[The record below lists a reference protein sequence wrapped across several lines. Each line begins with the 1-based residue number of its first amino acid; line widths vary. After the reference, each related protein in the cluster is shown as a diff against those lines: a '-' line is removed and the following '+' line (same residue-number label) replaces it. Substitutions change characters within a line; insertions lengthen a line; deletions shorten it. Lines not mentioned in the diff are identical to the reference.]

1 MKLLK
6 FYTNSYCQCKML
18 SKAFE
23 DFNLVPIE
31 PIDCEEDPDDLVTKF
46 QVRSLPTLVLVDNN
60 GEFLRKFTG
69 HITKEE
75 VEGIVRSEL
84 RQWMSSQE

>member
-6 FYTNSYCQCKML
+6 FYTNTCCQCKML
-18 SKAFE
+18 NKTLE

-31 PIDCEEDPDDLVTKF
+31 PIDCEEDPEDLATKF
-46 QVRSLPTLVLVDNN
+46 QVRSLPTLVLVDDE

-69 HITKEE
+69 HITRED
-75 VEGIVRSEL
+75 VEKIVNSEL
-84 RQWMSSQE
+84 GNG

>member
-6 FYTNSYCQCKML
+6 FYTNTCCRCKML
-18 SKAFE
+18 SKEFE
-23 DFNLVPIE
+23 GFNLVPIV
-31 PIDCEEDPDDLVTKF
+31 PVDCEEDPNNLATKF

-69 HITKEE
+69 HITKEV
-75 VEGIVRSEL
+75 VEEIVNIEL
-84 RQWMSSQE
+84 GNG

>member
-1 MKLLK
+1 
-6 FYTNSYCQCKML
+6 ML
-18 SKAFE
+18 SKEFE

-31 PIDCEEDPDDLVTKF
+31 PIDCEEDPDNLSTKF

-69 HITKEE
+69 HITKEV
-75 VEGIVRSEL
+75 VEEIVNIEL
-84 RQWMSSQE
+84 GNG

>member
-6 FYTNSYCQCKML
+6 FYTNTCCRCKML
-18 SKAFE
+18 SKE
-23 DFNLVPIE
+23 LEGFNLVPIE
-31 PIDCEEDPDDLVTKF
+31 PVDCEEDTDNLATKF

-69 HITKEE
+69 HITKEV
-75 VEGIVRSEL
+75 VEEIVNIEL
-84 RQWMSSQE
+84 GNG

>member
-6 FYTNSYCQCKML
+6 FYTNTCCRCKML
-18 SKAFE
+18 SKEFKG
-23 DFNLVPIE
+23 FNLVPIE
-31 PIDCEEDPDDLVTKF
+31 PVDCEEDPDNLATKF

-69 HITKEE
+69 HITKEI
-75 VEGIVRSEL
+75 VEEIVNIEL
-84 RQWMSSQE
+84 GNG

>member
-6 FYTNSYCQCKML
+6 FYTNNCCQCKML

-23 DFNLVPIE
+23 GFDLVPIV
-31 PIDCEEDPDDLVTKF
+31 PIDCEEDPKNLARKF
-46 QVRSLPTLVLVDNN
+46 QVRSLPTLVLVDDE

-69 HITKEE
+69 YIDRKGVEE
-75 VEGIVRSEL
+75 IINHDLGNYKDEID
-84 RQWMSSQE
+84 

>member
-6 FYTNSYCQCKML
+6 FYTNDCYQCQML
-18 SKAFE
+18 SRELAS
-23 DFNLVPIE
+23 FNLVPIE
-31 PIDCEEDPDDLVTKF
+31 SIDCKEDSNNLILKF
-46 QVRSLPTLVLVDNN
+46 QVRSLPTLVLVDDN
-60 GEFLRKFTG
+60 GEFLRKFIG

-84 RQWMSSQE
+84 RQWMSS